1 MRTTDQHG
9 PENRPRRHADRQPVA
24 PSRQSESGHAPYQ
37 PSLLAAYVAAMR
49 PIPAGSFT
57 MGTNSSEWEDE
68 RPAHPVT
75 LSVFRMGVTPVTVGM
90 WEEYCIATGAE
101 MPGAPSWDWI
111 DDHPMVF
118 VSWNDIMGAEGTGGY
133 CAWAS
138 AVVGF
143 RLTLPTEAQWEY
155 AARGGQEGLAYPW
168 GNPFGR
174 AKLWWSKREYADAG
188 GTAPVV
194 RRSNIYRNG

>member
-1 MRTTDQHG
+1 
-9 PENRPRRHADRQPVA
+9 
-24 PSRQSESGHAPYQ
+24 
-37 PSLLAAYVAAMR
+37 
-49 PIPAGSFT
+49 
-57 MGTNSSEWEDE
+57 
-68 RPAHPVT
+68 
-75 LSVFRMGVTPVTVGM
+75 M

-111 DDHPMVF
+111 DDHPILF

-143 RLTLPTEAQWEY
+143 RLTLATEAQWEY

-174 AKLWWSKREYADAG
+174 AKLWWSKGEYADAG

-194 RRSNIYRNG
+194 RRSNIYRNGYGLTDTVGNVDEWCLDWYGPYGPDSATNPTGPESGFGRCLRGGSWDVFDPDYLRCATRDGLRPDRKDDDIGFRICSGPA